1 MPSESKINQWETKS
15 QQSQI
20 QKKEADKTTHCRLQ
34 QQKWKNY
41 ESETGLSEGYRW
53 WTLNQAAYENGT
65 ASGKRD
71 KTPSA
76 NPTYS
81 DDVAETWPVRI
92 TERREKSPL
101 YAALFKK

>member
-20 QKKEADKTTHCRLQ
+20 QKKEADKITHCRLQ

-53 WTLNQAAYENGT
+53 WTLNQATYKNST
-65 ASGKRD
+65 APR
-71 KTPSA
+71 
-76 NPTYS
+76 
-81 DDVAETWPVRI
+81 
-92 TERREKSPL
+92 
-101 YAALFKK
+101 KKGIKLQELIQHIVMTLQKLDP

>member
-53 WTLNQAAYENGT
+53 WTLNQATYKNST
-65 ASGKRD
+65 APR
-71 KTPSA
+71 
-76 NPTYS
+76 
-81 DDVAETWPVRI
+81 
-92 TERREKSPL
+92 
-101 YAALFKK
+101 KKGIKLQVLIQHIVMTLQKLDR

>member
-20 QKKEADKTTHCRLQ
+20 QKKEADKTAHCRLQ

-53 WTLNQAAYENGT
+53 WTLNQATYKNST
-65 ASGKRD
+65 APR
-71 KTPSA
+71 
-76 NPTYS
+76 
-81 DDVAETWPVRI
+81 
-92 TERREKSPL
+92 
-101 YAALFKK
+101 KKGIKLQVLIQHIVMTLQKLDR

>member
-53 WTLNQAAYENGT
+53 WTLNQATYKNST
-65 ASGKRD
+65 APR
-71 KTPSA
+71 
-76 NPTYS
+76 
-81 DDVAETWPVRI
+81 
-92 TERREKSPL
+92 
-101 YAALFKK
+101 KKGIKLQVLIQHIVMTLQKLDP

>member
-20 QKKEADKTTHCRLQ
+20 QKKEAYKTTHCRLQ

-53 WTLNQAAYENGT
+53 WTLNQATYKNST
-65 ASGKRD
+65 APR
-71 KTPSA
+71 
-76 NPTYS
+76 
-81 DDVAETWPVRI
+81 
-92 TERREKSPL
+92 
-101 YAALFKK
+101 KKGIKLQELIQHIVMTLQKLDP

>member
-53 WTLNQAAYENGT
+53 WTLNQATYKNST
-65 ASGKRD
+65 APR
-71 KTPSA
+71 
-76 NPTYS
+76 
-81 DDVAETWPVRI
+81 
-92 TERREKSPL
+92 
-101 YAALFKK
+101 KKGIKLQELIQHIVMTLQKLDP